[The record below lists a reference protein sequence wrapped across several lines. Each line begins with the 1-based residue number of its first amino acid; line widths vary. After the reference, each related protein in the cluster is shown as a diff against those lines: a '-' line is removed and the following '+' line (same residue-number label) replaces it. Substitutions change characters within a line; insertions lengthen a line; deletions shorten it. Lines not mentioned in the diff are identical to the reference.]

1 MKKLLKSVKHWQIPV
16 IGLLGLWLAV
26 SPWVLG
32 AAEDARVVAAG
43 LVPGLALVA
52 AAVAMTRPGHA
63 SSAAWSGLVV
73 GLVTAV
79 SPWLLGHADDMT
91 RAVNAVAS
99 GIVAAAL
106 SCMVGFQ
113 VVDPD
118 HWWSDRV
125 AR

>member
-1 MKKLLKSVKHWQIPV
+1 MEKLLKSAKHWQIAV
-16 IGLLGLWLAV
+16 IGLLGAWLSL

-32 AAEDARVVAAG
+32 AAQDTRVVGAG
-43 LVPGLALVA
+43 LVLGLALVA
-52 AAVAMTRPGHA
+52 AAVVMTRPGHA
-63 SSAAWSGLVV
+63 SCAAWSGLVV

-91 RAVNAVAS
+91 HALNAVAT
-99 GIVAAAL
+99 GIAAAAL